1 MLTSDSLQFLYDLS
15 QNNNR
20 DWFEKNKKRYEAVLK
35 KPFEATVAA
44 LIERL
49 LRFEP
54 GFGPLAPKDCI
65 FRIHRDTRFSKD
77 KSPYKTNVAAAFTP
91 KGTKGNAEMMSYP
104 GYYFS
109 LEFGNL
115 WIGGG
120 AYFLDKE
127 PLHRVRTAIAQD
139 PEAFRA
145 LLDEKDLA
153 EKFGGLAQS
162 EVNKVMPPDLKDA
175 AKQEPLLLNKQFY
188 FMAEMDPE
196 TALRPDFPDFLAEHF
211 RAGKPL
217 NDWLRSVIFAT

>member
-1 MLTSDSLQFLYDLS
+1 MLTTDSLQFLYDLS

-20 DWFEKNKKRYEAVLK
+20 DWFEKNKKRYETVLK

-44 LIERL
+44 VIERL

-54 GFGPLAPKDCI
+54 GFGPLVPKDCV

-77 KSPYKTNVAAAFTP
+77 KSPYKTNLAAAFTP

-139 PEAFRA
+139 AEAFRT
-145 LLDEKDLA
+145 LLGEKDLV

-188 FMAEMDPE
+188 FMTEIDPE

-217 NDWLRSVIFAT
+217 NDWLRSVIFKT